1 MIHQNRRKE
10 LLSKL
15 DKNAVVIV
23 SSNSEQK
30 RNSDVNYPFR
40 PDSSFW
46 YLTGFIEPD
55 AIAVF
60 SENKYS
66 IFLNPKDKTKEIWNG
81 KRLGIELAPKALL
94 ANQAYDIDTFLD
106 KIKLHIDKNSSVY
119 FDAPTTGDQKDISS
133 TNILNASISSI
144 FKNKIKPLNPFL
156 SEMRLI
162 KDSTEI
168 SYMQAAADLASKAH
182 MQAMVKTTPGLY
194 EYQIAA
200 EFDTIF
206 RNENSEHSYSPI
218 VAGGE
223 NACILHYT
231 ENNKLLNDG
240 DLLLI
245 DAGCEISGY
254 ASDITRT
261 FPINGRFSEPQKE
274 IYEIVLKAQKS
285 AIASIFPGEDVNT
298 PHEIVCDIITKEL
311 IKIGIM
317 NDPSNLREFYMHGT
331 GHWLGL
337 DVHDVGD
344 KKIDN
349 VFRKFKVGMVTTV
362 EPGIYIR
369 KNNNIDQKYWDI
381 GIRIEDDVLVT
392 EDGNHVL
399 SKAAIKDLDEIEHLM
414 SQEKI

>member
-15 DKNAVVIV
+15 DDNAVVIV
-23 SSNSEQK
+23 STNSEQK

-46 YLTGFIEPD
+46 YLTGFIEAD

-60 SENKYS
+60 SKNNYT
-66 IFLNPKDKTKEIWNG
+66 IFLKPKDITKEIWNG
-81 KRLGIELAPKALL
+81 LRLGVEMAPKTLL
-94 ANQAYDIDTFLD
+94 ANNAYDIDTFLD
-106 KIKLHIDKNSSVY
+106 KIESLLTSESSLY
-119 FDAPTTGDQKDISS
+119 FDAPGNIGWKDVSS
-133 TNILNASISSI
+133 TNKLNQSIALK
-144 FKNKIKPLNPFL
+144 FRNRTQLLDPYL

-168 SYMQAAADLASKAH
+168 QHMQTAADLASKAH
-182 MQAMVKTTPGLY
+182 MQAMIRTRPGLY
-194 EYQIAA
+194 EYHITA
-200 EFDTIF
+200 EFDTLF
-206 RNENSEHSYSPI
+206 RKEDSEHSYPPI

-223 NACILHYT
+223 NACILHYN

-240 DLLLI
+240 ELLLI
-245 DAGCEISGY
+245 DAGCEILGY

-261 FPINGRFSEPQKE
+261 FPINGKFSEPQKE

-285 AIASIFPGEDVNT
+285 AIASIVPDEAVNK
-298 PHEIVCDIITKEL
+298 PHEVACDVITQGL
-311 IKIGIM
+311 IKLGIM
-317 NDPSNLREFYMHGT
+317 DDASSLRDFYMHGT

-337 DVHDVGD
+337 DVHDVGS
-344 KKIDN
+344 KEIDN
-349 VFRKFKVGMVTTV
+349 TIRKFKVGMVTTV

-369 KNNNIDQKYWDI
+369 KSDKVDPKYWNI

-392 EDGNHVL
+392 EDGHHIL
-399 SKAAIKDLDEIEHLM
+399 SKAAIKELEDIEQLM
-414 SQEKI
+414 SQ

>member
-15 DKNAVVIV
+15 DDNAVVIV
-23 SSNSEQK
+23 STNSEQK

-40 PDSSFW
+40 PDSNFW

-60 SENKYS
+60 SKNNYT
-66 IFLNPKDKTKEIWNG
+66 IFLKPKDITKEIWNG
-81 KRLGIELAPKALL
+81 LRLGVEMAPKTLL
-94 ANQAYDIDTFLD
+94 ANNAYDIDTFLD
-106 KIKLHIDKNSSVY
+106 KIESLLTSESSLY
-119 FDAPTTGDQKDISS
+119 FDAPGNIGWKDVSS
-133 TNILNASISSI
+133 TNKLNQSIALK
-144 FKNKIKPLNPFL
+144 FRNRTQLLDPYL

-168 SYMQAAADLASKAH
+168 QHMQTAADLASRAH
-182 MQAMVKTTPGLY
+182 MQAMIRTRPGLY
-194 EYQIAA
+194 EYHITA
-200 EFDTIF
+200 EFDTLF
-206 RNENSEHSYSPI
+206 RKEDSEHSYPPI

-223 NACILHYT
+223 NACILHYN

-240 DLLLI
+240 ELLLI
-245 DAGCEISGY
+245 DAGCEILGY

-261 FPINGRFSEPQKE
+261 FPINGKFSEPQKE

-285 AIASIFPGEDVNT
+285 AIASIVPGEAVNK
-298 PHEIVCDIITKEL
+298 PHEVACDVITQGL
-311 IKIGIM
+311 IKLGIM
-317 NDPSNLREFYMHGT
+317 DDASSLRDFYMHGT

-337 DVHDVGD
+337 DVHDVGT
-344 KKIDN
+344 KEIDN
-349 VFRKFKVGMVTTV
+349 TIRKFKVGMVTTV

-369 KNNNIDQKYWDI
+369 KSDRVDPKYWNI

-392 EDGNHVL
+392 EDGHHIL
-399 SKAAIKDLDEIEHLM
+399 SKAAIKELEDIEKLM
-414 SQEKI
+414 SQ

>member
-15 DKNAVVIV
+15 DDNAVVIV
-23 SSNSEQK
+23 STNSEQK

-60 SENKYS
+60 SKNNYT
-66 IFLNPKDKTKEIWNG
+66 IFLKPKDVTKEIWNG
-81 KRLGIELAPKALL
+81 LRLGVEMAPKTLL
-94 ANQAYDIDTFLD
+94 ANNAYDIDTFLD
-106 KIKLHIDKNSSVY
+106 KIESLLTSESSLY
-119 FDAPTTGDQKDISS
+119 FDAPGNSGWKDVSS
-133 TNILNASISSI
+133 TNKLNQSIALK
-144 FKNKIKPLNPFL
+144 FRNRTQLLDPYL

-168 SYMQAAADLASKAH
+168 QHMQTAADLASKAH
-182 MQAMVKTTPGLY
+182 MQAMIRTRPGLY
-194 EYQIAA
+194 EFHITA
-200 EFDTIF
+200 EFDTLF
-206 RNENSEHSYSPI
+206 RKEDSEHSYPPI

-223 NACILHYT
+223 NACILHYN

-240 DLLLI
+240 ELLLI
-245 DAGCEISGY
+245 DAGCEILGY

-261 FPINGRFSEPQKE
+261 FPINGKFSEPQKE

-285 AIASIFPGEDVNT
+285 AIASIVPGEAVNK
-298 PHEIVCDIITKEL
+298 PHEIACDVITQEL
-311 IKIGIM
+311 IKLGIM
-317 NDPSNLREFYMHGT
+317 DDASSLRDFYMHGT

-337 DVHDVGD
+337 DVHDVGT
-344 KKIDN
+344 KEIDN
-349 VFRKFKVGMVTTV
+349 TIRKFKVGMVTTV

-369 KNNNIDQKYWDI
+369 KSDKVDPKYWNI

-392 EDGNHVL
+392 EDGHHIL
-399 SKAAIKDLDEIEHLM
+399 SKAAIKELEDIEQLM
-414 SQEKI
+414 SQL

>member
-15 DKNAVVIV
+15 DDNAVVIV
-23 SSNSEQK
+23 STNSEQK

-46 YLTGFIEPD
+46 YLTGFIEAD

-60 SENKYS
+60 SKNNYT
-66 IFLNPKDKTKEIWNG
+66 IFLKPKDVTKEIWNG
-81 KRLGIELAPKALL
+81 LRLGVEMAPKTLL
-94 ANQAYDIDTFLD
+94 ANNAYDIDTFLD
-106 KIKLHIDKNSSVY
+106 KIESLLTSRSSLY
-119 FDAPTTGDQKDISS
+119 FDAPGNSGWKDVSS
-133 TNILNASISSI
+133 TNKLNQSIALK
-144 FKNKIKPLNPFL
+144 FRNRTQLLDPYL

-168 SYMQAAADLASKAH
+168 KHMQTAADLASRAH
-182 MQAMVKTTPGLY
+182 MQAMIRTRPGLY
-194 EYQIAA
+194 EFHITA
-200 EFDTIF
+200 EFDTLF
-206 RNENSEHSYSPI
+206 RKEDSEHSYPPI

-223 NACILHYT
+223 NACILHYN

-240 DLLLI
+240 ELLLI
-245 DAGCEISGY
+245 DAGCEILGY

-261 FPINGRFSEPQKE
+261 FPINGKFSEPQKE

-285 AIASIFPGEDVNT
+285 AIASIVPGEAVNK
-298 PHEIVCDIITKEL
+298 PHEVACDAITQGL
-311 IKIGIM
+311 IKLGIM
-317 NDPSNLREFYMHGT
+317 DDASSLRDFYMHGT

-337 DVHDVGD
+337 DVHDVGA
-344 KKIDN
+344 KEIDN
-349 VFRKFKVGMVTTV
+349 TIRKFKVGMVTTV

-369 KNNNIDQKYWDI
+369 KSDKVDPKYWNI

-392 EDGNHVL
+392 EDGHHIL
-399 SKAAIKDLDEIEHLM
+399 SKAAIKELEDIEQLM
-414 SQEKI
+414 SQ

>member
-15 DKNAVVIV
+15 DDNAVVIV
-23 SSNSEQK
+23 STNSEQK

-60 SENKYS
+60 SKNNYT
-66 IFLNPKDKTKEIWNG
+66 IFLKPKDITKEIWNG
-81 KRLGIELAPKALL
+81 LRLGVEMAPKTLL
-94 ANQAYDIDTFLD
+94 ANNAYDIDTFLD
-106 KIKLHIDKNSSVY
+106 KIESLLTSESSLY
-119 FDAPTTGDQKDISS
+119 FDAPGNIGWKDVSS
-133 TNILNASISSI
+133 SNKLNQSIALK
-144 FKNKIKPLNPFL
+144 FRNRTQLLDPYL

-168 SYMQAAADLASKAH
+168 QHMQTAADLASKAH
-182 MQAMVKTTPGLY
+182 MQAMIRTRPGLY
-194 EYQIAA
+194 EYHITA
-200 EFDTIF
+200 EFDTLF
-206 RNENSEHSYSPI
+206 RKEDSEHSYPPI

-223 NACILHYT
+223 NACILHYN

-240 DLLLI
+240 ELLLI
-245 DAGCEISGY
+245 DAGCEILGY

-261 FPINGRFSEPQKE
+261 FPINGKFSEPQKE

-285 AIASIFPGEDVNT
+285 AIASIVPGEAVNK
-298 PHEIVCDIITKEL
+298 PHEVACDVITQGL
-311 IKIGIM
+311 IKLGIM
-317 NDPSNLREFYMHGT
+317 DDASSLRDFYMHGT

-337 DVHDVGD
+337 DVHDVGT
-344 KKIDN
+344 KEIDN
-349 VFRKFKVGMVTTV
+349 TIRKFKVGMVTTV

-369 KNNNIDQKYWDI
+369 KSDKVDPKYWNI

-392 EDGNHVL
+392 EDGHHIL
-399 SKAAIKDLDEIEHLM
+399 SKAAIKELEDIEQLM
-414 SQEKI
+414 SQ

>member
-15 DKNAVVIV
+15 DDNAVVIV
-23 SSNSEQK
+23 STNSEQK

-60 SENKYS
+60 SKNNYT
-66 IFLNPKDKTKEIWNG
+66 IFLKPKDVTKEIWNG
-81 KRLGIELAPKALL
+81 LRLGVEMAPKTLL
-94 ANQAYDIDTFLD
+94 ANNAYDIDTFLD
-106 KIKLHIDKNSSVY
+106 KIESLLTSESSLY
-119 FDAPTTGDQKDISS
+119 FDAPGNSGWKDVSS
-133 TNILNASISSI
+133 TNKLNQSIALK
-144 FKNKIKPLNPFL
+144 FRNRTQLLDPYL

-168 SYMQAAADLASKAH
+168 QHMQTAADLASRAH
-182 MQAMVKTTPGLY
+182 MQAMIRTRPGLY
-194 EYQIAA
+194 EYHITA
-200 EFDTIF
+200 EFDTLF
-206 RNENSEHSYSPI
+206 RKEDSEHSYPPI

-223 NACILHYT
+223 NACILHYN

-240 DLLLI
+240 ELLLI
-245 DAGCEISGY
+245 DAGCEILGY

-261 FPINGRFSEPQKE
+261 FPINGKFSEPQKE

-285 AIASIFPGEDVNT
+285 AIASIVPGEAVNK
-298 PHEIVCDIITKEL
+298 PHEIACDVITQEL
-311 IKIGIM
+311 IKLGIM
-317 NDPSNLREFYMHGT
+317 DDASSLRDFYMHGT

-337 DVHDVGD
+337 DVHDVGT
-344 KKIDN
+344 KEIDN
-349 VFRKFKVGMVTTV
+349 TIRKFKVGMVTTV

-369 KNNNIDQKYWDI
+369 KSDKVDPKYWNI

-392 EDGNHVL
+392 EDGHHIL
-399 SKAAIKDLDEIEHLM
+399 SKAAIKELEDIEQLM
-414 SQEKI
+414 SQL

>member
-15 DKNAVVIV
+15 DDNAVVIV
-23 SSNSEQK
+23 STNSEQK

-60 SENKYS
+60 SKNNYT
-66 IFLNPKDKTKEIWNG
+66 IFLKPKDITKEIWNG
-81 KRLGIELAPKALL
+81 LRLGVEMAPKTLL
-94 ANQAYDIDTFLD
+94 ANNAYDIDTFLD
-106 KIKLHIDKNSSVY
+106 KIESLLTSESSLY
-119 FDAPTTGDQKDISS
+119 FDAPGNIGWKDVSS
-133 TNILNASISSI
+133 TNKLNQSIALK
-144 FKNKIKPLNPFL
+144 FRNRTQLLDPYL

-168 SYMQAAADLASKAH
+168 QHMQTAADLASKAH
-182 MQAMVKTTPGLY
+182 MQAMIRTRPGLY
-194 EYQIAA
+194 EYHITA
-200 EFDTIF
+200 EFDTLF
-206 RNENSEHSYSPI
+206 RKEDSEHSYPPI

-223 NACILHYT
+223 NACILHYN

-240 DLLLI
+240 ELLLI
-245 DAGCEISGY
+245 DAGCEILGY

-261 FPINGRFSEPQKE
+261 FPINGKFSEPQKE

-285 AIASIFPGEDVNT
+285 AIASIVPGEAVNK
-298 PHEIVCDIITKEL
+298 PHEVACDVITQGL
-311 IKIGIM
+311 IKLGIM
-317 NDPSNLREFYMHGT
+317 DDASSLRDFYMHGT

-337 DVHDVGD
+337 DVHDVGT
-344 KKIDN
+344 KEIDN
-349 VFRKFKVGMVTTV
+349 AIRKFKVGMVTTV

-369 KNNNIDQKYWDI
+369 KSDKVDPKYWNI

-392 EDGNHVL
+392 EDGHHIL
-399 SKAAIKDLDEIEHLM
+399 SKAAIKELEDIEQLM
-414 SQEKI
+414 SQ

>member
-15 DKNAVVIV
+15 DDNAVVIV
-23 SSNSEQK
+23 STNSEQK

-40 PDSSFW
+40 PDSNFW

-60 SENKYS
+60 SKNNYT
-66 IFLNPKDKTKEIWNG
+66 IFLKPKDVTKEIWNG
-81 KRLGIELAPKALL
+81 LRLGVEMAPKTLL
-94 ANQAYDIDTFLD
+94 ANNAYDIDTFLD
-106 KIKLHIDKNSSVY
+106 KIESLLTSESSLY
-119 FDAPTTGDQKDISS
+119 FDAPGNIGWKDVSS
-133 TNILNASISSI
+133 TNKLNQSIALK
-144 FKNKIKPLNPFL
+144 FRNRTQLLDPYL

-168 SYMQAAADLASKAH
+168 QHMQTAADLASRAH
-182 MQAMVKTTPGLY
+182 MQAMIRTRPGLY
-194 EYQIAA
+194 EYHITA
-200 EFDTIF
+200 EFDTLF
-206 RNENSEHSYSPI
+206 RKEDSEHSYPPI

-223 NACILHYT
+223 NACILHYN

-240 DLLLI
+240 ELLLI
-245 DAGCEISGY
+245 DAGCEILGY

-261 FPINGRFSEPQKE
+261 FPINGKFSEPQKE

-285 AIASIFPGEDVNT
+285 AIASIVPGEAVNK
-298 PHEIVCDIITKEL
+298 PHEIACDVITQEL
-311 IKIGIM
+311 IKLGIM
-317 NDPSNLREFYMHGT
+317 DDASSLRDFYMHGT

-337 DVHDVGD
+337 DVHDVGS
-344 KKIDN
+344 KEIDN
-349 VFRKFKVGMVTTV
+349 TIRKFKVGMVTTV

-369 KNNNIDQKYWDI
+369 KSDRVDPKYWNI

-392 EDGNHVL
+392 EDGHHIL
-399 SKAAIKDLDEIEHLM
+399 SKAAIKELEDIEQLM
-414 SQEKI
+414 SQL

>member
-15 DKNAVVIV
+15 DDNAVVIV
-23 SSNSEQK
+23 STNSEQK

-40 PDSSFW
+40 PDSNFW

-60 SENKYS
+60 SKNNYT
-66 IFLNPKDKTKEIWNG
+66 IFLKPKDVTKEIWNG
-81 KRLGIELAPKALL
+81 LRLGVEMAPKTLL
-94 ANQAYDIDTFLD
+94 ANNAYDIDTFLD
-106 KIKLHIDKNSSVY
+106 KIESLLTSESSLY
-119 FDAPTTGDQKDISS
+119 FDAPGNSGWKDVSS
-133 TNILNASISSI
+133 TNKLNQSIALK
-144 FKNKIKPLNPFL
+144 FRNRTQLLDPYL

-168 SYMQAAADLASKAH
+168 QHMQTAADLASKAH
-182 MQAMVKTTPGLY
+182 MQAMIRTRPGLY
-194 EYQIAA
+194 EYHITA
-200 EFDTIF
+200 EFDTLF
-206 RNENSEHSYSPI
+206 RKEDSEHSYPPI

-223 NACILHYT
+223 NACILHYN

-240 DLLLI
+240 ELLLI
-245 DAGCEISGY
+245 DAGCEILGY

-261 FPINGRFSEPQKE
+261 FPINGKFSEPQKE

-285 AIASIFPGEDVNT
+285 AIASIVPGEAVNK
-298 PHEIVCDIITKEL
+298 PHEVACDVITQEL
-311 IKIGIM
+311 IKLGIM
-317 NDPSNLREFYMHGT
+317 DDASSLRDFYMHGT

-337 DVHDVGD
+337 DVHDVGT
-344 KKIDN
+344 KEIDN
-349 VFRKFKVGMVTTV
+349 TIRKFKVGMVTTV

-369 KNNNIDQKYWDI
+369 KSDKVDPKYWNI

-392 EDGNHVL
+392 EDGHHIL
-399 SKAAIKDLDEIEHLM
+399 SKAAIKELEDIEQLM
-414 SQEKI
+414 SQ

>member
-15 DKNAVVIV
+15 DDNAVVIV
-23 SSNSEQK
+23 STNSEQK

-60 SENKYS
+60 SKNNYT
-66 IFLNPKDKTKEIWNG
+66 IFLKPKDITKEIWNG
-81 KRLGIELAPKALL
+81 LRLGVEMAPKTLL
-94 ANQAYDIDTFLD
+94 ANNAYDIDTFLD
-106 KIKLHIDKNSSVY
+106 KIESLLTSESSLY
-119 FDAPTTGDQKDISS
+119 FDAPGNIGWKDVSS
-133 TNILNASISSI
+133 TNKLNQSIALK
-144 FKNKIKPLNPFL
+144 FRNRTQLLDPYL

-168 SYMQAAADLASKAH
+168 QHMQTAADLASKAH
-182 MQAMVKTTPGLY
+182 MQAMIRTRPGLY
-194 EYQIAA
+194 EYHITA
-200 EFDTIF
+200 EFDTLF
-206 RNENSEHSYSPI
+206 RKEDSEHSYPPI

-223 NACILHYT
+223 NACILHYN

-240 DLLLI
+240 ELLLI
-245 DAGCEISGY
+245 DAGCEILGY

-261 FPINGRFSEPQKE
+261 FPINGKFSEPQKE

-285 AIASIFPGEDVNT
+285 AIASIVPGEAVNK
-298 PHEIVCDIITKEL
+298 PHEIACDVITQEL
-311 IKIGIM
+311 IKLGIM
-317 NDPSNLREFYMHGT
+317 DDASSLRDFYMHGT

-337 DVHDVGD
+337 DVHDVGT
-344 KKIDN
+344 KEIDN
-349 VFRKFKVGMVTTV
+349 TIRKFKVGMVTTV

-369 KNNNIDQKYWDI
+369 KSDKVDPKYWNI

-392 EDGNHVL
+392 EDGHHIL
-399 SKAAIKDLDEIEHLM
+399 SKAAIKELEDIEQLM
-414 SQEKI
+414 SQ

>member
-15 DKNAVVIV
+15 DDNAVVIV
-23 SSNSEQK
+23 STNSEQK

-60 SENKYS
+60 SKNNYT
-66 IFLNPKDKTKEIWNG
+66 IFLKPKDITKEIWNG
-81 KRLGIELAPKALL
+81 LRLGVEMAPKTLL
-94 ANQAYDIDTFLD
+94 ANNAYDIDTFLD
-106 KIKLHIDKNSSVY
+106 KIESLLTSESSLY
-119 FDAPTTGDQKDISS
+119 FDAPGNIGWKDVSS
-133 TNILNASISSI
+133 TNKLNQSIALK
-144 FKNKIKPLNPFL
+144 FRNRTQLLDPYL

-168 SYMQAAADLASKAH
+168 QHMQTAADLASKAH
-182 MQAMVKTTPGLY
+182 MQAMIRTRPGLY
-194 EYQIAA
+194 EYHITA
-200 EFDTIF
+200 EFDTLF
-206 RNENSEHSYSPI
+206 RKEDSEHSYPPI

-223 NACILHYT
+223 NACILHYN

-240 DLLLI
+240 ELLLI
-245 DAGCEISGY
+245 DAGCEILGY

-261 FPINGRFSEPQKE
+261 FPINGKFSEPQKE

-285 AIASIFPGEDVNT
+285 AIASIVPGEAVNK
-298 PHEIVCDIITKEL
+298 PHEVACDVITQGL
-311 IKIGIM
+311 IKLGIM
-317 NDPSNLREFYMHGT
+317 DDASSLRDFYMHGT

-337 DVHDVGD
+337 DVHDVGT
-344 KKIDN
+344 KEIDN
-349 VFRKFKVGMVTTV
+349 TIRKFKVGMVTTV

-369 KNNNIDQKYWDI
+369 KSDKVDPKYWNI

-392 EDGNHVL
+392 EDGHHIL
-399 SKAAIKDLDEIEHLM
+399 SKAAIKELEDIEQLM
-414 SQEKI
+414 SQ

>member
-15 DKNAVVIV
+15 DDNAVVIV
-23 SSNSEQK
+23 STNSEQK

-40 PDSSFW
+40 PDSNFW

-60 SENKYS
+60 SKNNYT
-66 IFLNPKDKTKEIWNG
+66 IFLKPKDVTKEIWNG
-81 KRLGIELAPKALL
+81 LRLGVEMAPKTLL
-94 ANQAYDIDTFLD
+94 ANNAYDIDTFLD
-106 KIKLHIDKNSSVY
+106 KIESLLTSRSSLY
-119 FDAPTTGDQKDISS
+119 FDAPGNSGWKDVSS
-133 TNILNASISSI
+133 TNKLNQSIALK
-144 FKNKIKPLNPFL
+144 FRNRTQLLDPYL

-168 SYMQAAADLASKAH
+168 QHMQTAADLASRAH
-182 MQAMVKTTPGLY
+182 MQAMIRTRPGLY
-194 EYQIAA
+194 EFHITA
-200 EFDTIF
+200 EFDTLF
-206 RNENSEHSYSPI
+206 RKEDSEHSYPPI

-223 NACILHYT
+223 NACILHYN

-240 DLLLI
+240 ELLLI
-245 DAGCEISGY
+245 DAGCEILGY

-261 FPINGRFSEPQKE
+261 FPINGKFSEPQKE

-285 AIASIFPGEDVNT
+285 AIASIVPGEAVNK
-298 PHEIVCDIITKEL
+298 PHEIACDVITQEL
-311 IKIGIM
+311 IKLGIM
-317 NDPSNLREFYMHGT
+317 DDASSLRDFYMHGT

-337 DVHDVGD
+337 DVHDVGA
-344 KKIDN
+344 KEIDN
-349 VFRKFKVGMVTTV
+349 TIRKFKVGMVTTV

-369 KNNNIDQKYWDI
+369 KSDKVDPKYWNI

-392 EDGNHVL
+392 EDGHHIL
-399 SKAAIKDLDEIEHLM
+399 SKAAIKELEDIEQLM
-414 SQEKI
+414 SQL

>member
-15 DKNAVVIV
+15 DDNAVVIV
-23 SSNSEQK
+23 STNSEQK

-40 PDSSFW
+40 PDSNFW

-60 SENKYS
+60 SKNNYT
-66 IFLNPKDKTKEIWNG
+66 IFLKPKDITKEIWNG
-81 KRLGIELAPKALL
+81 LRLGVEMAPKTLL
-94 ANQAYDIDTFLD
+94 ANNAYDVNTFLD
-106 KIKLHIDKNSSVY
+106 KIESLLTSESSLY
-119 FDAPTTGDQKDISS
+119 FDAPGNSGWKDVSS
-133 TNILNASISSI
+133 TNKLNQSIALK
-144 FKNKIKPLNPFL
+144 FRNRTQLLDPYL

-168 SYMQAAADLASKAH
+168 KHMQTAADLASRAH
-182 MQAMVKTTPGLY
+182 MQAMIRTRPGLY
-194 EYQIAA
+194 EFHITA
-200 EFDTIF
+200 EFDTLF
-206 RNENSEHSYSPI
+206 RKENSEHSYPPI

-223 NACILHYT
+223 NACILHYN

-240 DLLLI
+240 ELLLI
-245 DAGCEISGY
+245 DAGCEILGY

-261 FPINGRFSEPQKE
+261 FPINGKFSEPQKE

-285 AIASIFPGEDVNT
+285 AIASIVPGEAVNK
-298 PHEIVCDIITKEL
+298 PHEIACDVITQEL
-311 IKIGIM
+311 IKLGIM
-317 NDPSNLREFYMHGT
+317 DDASSLRDFYMHGT

-337 DVHDVGD
+337 DVHDVGT
-344 KKIDN
+344 KEIDN
-349 VFRKFKVGMVTTV
+349 TIRKFKVGMVTTV

-369 KNNNIDQKYWDI
+369 KSDKVDPKYWNI

-392 EDGNHVL
+392 EDGHHIL
-399 SKAAIKDLDEIEHLM
+399 SKAAIKELEDIEQLM
-414 SQEKI
+414 SQL

>member
-15 DKNAVVIV
+15 DDNAVVIV
-23 SSNSEQK
+23 STNSEQK

-60 SENKYS
+60 SKNNYT
-66 IFLNPKDKTKEIWNG
+66 IFLKPKDITKEIWNG
-81 KRLGIELAPKALL
+81 LRLGVEMAPKTLL
-94 ANQAYDIDTFLD
+94 ANNAYDIDTFLD
-106 KIKLHIDKNSSVY
+106 KIESLLTSESSLY
-119 FDAPTTGDQKDISS
+119 FDAPGNIGWKDVSS
-133 TNILNASISSI
+133 TNKLNQSIALK
-144 FKNKIKPLNPFL
+144 FRNRTQLLDPYL

-168 SYMQAAADLASKAH
+168 QHMQTAADLASKAH
-182 MQAMVKTTPGLY
+182 MQAMIRTRPGLY
-194 EYQIAA
+194 EYHITA
-200 EFDTIF
+200 EFDTLF
-206 RNENSEHSYSPI
+206 RKEDSEHSYPPI

-223 NACILHYT
+223 NACILHYN

-240 DLLLI
+240 ELLLI
-245 DAGCEISGY
+245 DAGCEILGY

-261 FPINGRFSEPQKE
+261 FPINGKFSEPQKE

-285 AIASIFPGEDVNT
+285 AIASIVPGEAVNK
-298 PHEIVCDIITKEL
+298 PHEVACDVITQGL
-311 IKIGIM
+311 IKLGIM
-317 NDPSNLREFYMHGT
+317 DDASSLRDFYMHGT

-337 DVHDVGD
+337 DVHDVGS
-344 KKIDN
+344 KEIDN
-349 VFRKFKVGMVTTV
+349 TIRKFKVGMVTTV

-369 KNNNIDQKYWDI
+369 KSDKVDPKYWNI

-392 EDGNHVL
+392 EDGHHIL
-399 SKAAIKDLDEIEHLM
+399 SKAAIKELEDIEQLM
-414 SQEKI
+414 SQ

>member
-15 DKNAVVIV
+15 DDNAVVIV
-23 SSNSEQK
+23 STNSEQK

-40 PDSSFW
+40 PDSNFW

-60 SENKYS
+60 SKNNYT
-66 IFLNPKDKTKEIWNG
+66 IFLKPKDVTKEIWNG
-81 KRLGIELAPKALL
+81 LRLGVEMAPKTLL
-94 ANQAYDIDTFLD
+94 ANNAYDIDTFLD
-106 KIKLHIDKNSSVY
+106 KIESLLTSESSLY
-119 FDAPTTGDQKDISS
+119 FDAPGNSGWKDVSS
-133 TNILNASISSI
+133 TNKLNQSIALK
-144 FKNKIKPLNPFL
+144 FRNRTQLLDPYL

-168 SYMQAAADLASKAH
+168 QHMQTAADLASRAH
-182 MQAMVKTTPGLY
+182 MQAMIRTRPGLY
-194 EYQIAA
+194 EFHITA
-200 EFDTIF
+200 EFDTLF
-206 RNENSEHSYSPI
+206 RKEDSEHSYPPI

-223 NACILHYT
+223 NACILHYN

-240 DLLLI
+240 ELLLI
-245 DAGCEISGY
+245 DAGCEILGY

-261 FPINGRFSEPQKE
+261 FPINGKFSEPQKE

-285 AIASIFPGEDVNT
+285 AIASIVPGEAVNK
-298 PHEIVCDIITKEL
+298 PHEIACDVITQEL
-311 IKIGIM
+311 IKLGIM
-317 NDPSNLREFYMHGT
+317 DDASSLRDFYMHGT

-337 DVHDVGD
+337 DVHDVGT
-344 KKIDN
+344 KEIDN
-349 VFRKFKVGMVTTV
+349 TIRKFKVGMVTTV

-369 KNNNIDQKYWDI
+369 KSDKVDPKYWNI

-392 EDGNHVL
+392 EDGHHIL
-399 SKAAIKDLDEIEHLM
+399 SKAAIKELEDIEQLM
-414 SQEKI
+414 SQL

>member
-15 DKNAVVIV
+15 DDNAVVIV
-23 SSNSEQK
+23 STNSEQK

-40 PDSSFW
+40 PDSNFW

-60 SENKYS
+60 SKNNYT
-66 IFLNPKDKTKEIWNG
+66 IFLKPKDITKEIWNG
-81 KRLGIELAPKALL
+81 LRLGVEMAPKTLL
-94 ANQAYDIDTFLD
+94 ANNAYDIDTFLD
-106 KIKLHIDKNSSVY
+106 KIESLLTSESSLY
-119 FDAPTTGDQKDISS
+119 FDAPGNSGWKDVSS
-133 TNILNASISSI
+133 TNKLNQSIALK
-144 FKNKIKPLNPFL
+144 FRNRTQLLDPYL

-168 SYMQAAADLASKAH
+168 QHMQTAADLASKAH
-182 MQAMVKTTPGLY
+182 MQAMIRTRPGLY
-194 EYQIAA
+194 EYHITA
-200 EFDTIF
+200 EFDTLF
-206 RNENSEHSYSPI
+206 RKEDSEHSYPPI

-223 NACILHYT
+223 NACILHYN

-240 DLLLI
+240 ELLLI
-245 DAGCEISGY
+245 DAGCEILGY

-261 FPINGRFSEPQKE
+261 FPINGKFSEPQKE

-285 AIASIFPGEDVNT
+285 AIASIVPGEAVNK
-298 PHEIVCDIITKEL
+298 PHEVACDVITQGL
-311 IKIGIM
+311 IKLGIM
-317 NDPSNLREFYMHGT
+317 DDASSLRDFYMHGT

-337 DVHDVGD
+337 DVHDVGT
-344 KKIDN
+344 KEIDN
-349 VFRKFKVGMVTTV
+349 TIRKFKVGMVTTV

-369 KNNNIDQKYWDI
+369 KSDKVDPKYWNI

-392 EDGNHVL
+392 EDGHHIL
-399 SKAAIKDLDEIEHLM
+399 SKAAIKELEDIEQLM
-414 SQEKI
+414 SQ

>member
-15 DKNAVVIV
+15 DDNAVVIV
-23 SSNSEQK
+23 STNSEQK

-40 PDSSFW
+40 PDSNFW

-60 SENKYS
+60 SKNNYT
-66 IFLNPKDKTKEIWNG
+66 IFLKPKDVTKEIWNG
-81 KRLGIELAPKALL
+81 LRLGVEMAPKTLL
-94 ANQAYDIDTFLD
+94 ANNAYDIDTFLD
-106 KIKLHIDKNSSVY
+106 KIESLLTSESSLY
-119 FDAPTTGDQKDISS
+119 FDAPGNIGWKDVSS
-133 TNILNASISSI
+133 TNKLNQSIALK
-144 FKNKIKPLNPFL
+144 FRNRTQLLDPYL

-168 SYMQAAADLASKAH
+168 QHMQTAADLASKAH
-182 MQAMVKTTPGLY
+182 MQAMIRTRPGLY
-194 EYQIAA
+194 EYHITA
-200 EFDTIF
+200 EFDTLF
-206 RNENSEHSYSPI
+206 RKEDSEHSYPPI

-223 NACILHYT
+223 NACILHYN

-240 DLLLI
+240 ELLLI
-245 DAGCEISGY
+245 DAGCEILGY

-261 FPINGRFSEPQKE
+261 FPINGKFSEPQKE

-285 AIASIFPGEDVNT
+285 AIASIVPGEAVNK
-298 PHEIVCDIITKEL
+298 PHEVACDVITQGL
-311 IKIGIM
+311 IKLGIM
-317 NDPSNLREFYMHGT
+317 DDASSLRDFYMHGT

-337 DVHDVGD
+337 DVHDVGT
-344 KKIDN
+344 KEIDN
-349 VFRKFKVGMVTTV
+349 TIRKFKVGMVTTV

-369 KNNNIDQKYWDI
+369 KSDKVDPKYWNI

-392 EDGNHVL
+392 EDGHHIL
-399 SKAAIKDLDEIEHLM
+399 SKAAIKELEDIEQLM
-414 SQEKI
+414 SQL

>member
-15 DKNAVVIV
+15 DDNAVVIV
-23 SSNSEQK
+23 STNSEQK

-46 YLTGFIEPD
+46 YLTGFIEAD

-60 SENKYS
+60 SKNNYT
-66 IFLNPKDKTKEIWNG
+66 IFLKPKDITKEIWNG
-81 KRLGIELAPKALL
+81 LRLGVEMAPKTLL
-94 ANQAYDIDTFLD
+94 ANNAYDIDTFLD
-106 KIKLHIDKNSSVY
+106 KIESLLTSESSLY
-119 FDAPTTGDQKDISS
+119 FDAPGNIGWKDVSS
-133 TNILNASISSI
+133 TNKLNQSIALK
-144 FKNKIKPLNPFL
+144 FRNRTQLLDPYL

-168 SYMQAAADLASKAH
+168 QHMQTAADLASKAH
-182 MQAMVKTTPGLY
+182 MQAMIRTRPGLY
-194 EYQIAA
+194 EYHITA
-200 EFDTIF
+200 EFDTLF
-206 RNENSEHSYSPI
+206 RKEDSEHSYPPI

-223 NACILHYT
+223 NACILHYN

-240 DLLLI
+240 ELLLI
-245 DAGCEISGY
+245 DAGCEILGY

-261 FPINGRFSEPQKE
+261 FPINGKFSEPQKE

-285 AIASIFPGEDVNT
+285 AIASIVPGEAVNK
-298 PHEIVCDIITKEL
+298 PHEVACDVITQGL
-311 IKIGIM
+311 IKLGIM
-317 NDPSNLREFYMHGT
+317 DDASSLRDFYMHGT

-337 DVHDVGD
+337 DVHDVGS
-344 KKIDN
+344 KEIDN
-349 VFRKFKVGMVTTV
+349 TIRKFKVGMVTTV

-369 KNNNIDQKYWDI
+369 KSDKVDPKYWNI

-392 EDGNHVL
+392 EDGHHIL
-399 SKAAIKDLDEIEHLM
+399 SKAAIKELEDIEQLM
-414 SQEKI
+414 SQ

>member
-15 DKNAVVIV
+15 DDNAVVIV
-23 SSNSEQK
+23 STNSEQK

-60 SENKYS
+60 SKNNYT
-66 IFLNPKDKTKEIWNG
+66 IFLKPKDITKEIWNG
-81 KRLGIELAPKALL
+81 LRLGVEMAPKTLL
-94 ANQAYDIDTFLD
+94 ANNAYDIDTFLD
-106 KIKLHIDKNSSVY
+106 KIESLLTSESSLY
-119 FDAPTTGDQKDISS
+119 FDAPGNIGWKDVSS
-133 TNILNASISSI
+133 TNKLNQSIALK
-144 FKNKIKPLNPFL
+144 FRNRTQLLDPYL

-168 SYMQAAADLASKAH
+168 QHMQTAADLASKAH
-182 MQAMVKTTPGLY
+182 MQAMIRTRPGLY
-194 EYQIAA
+194 EYHITA
-200 EFDTIF
+200 EFDTLF
-206 RNENSEHSYSPI
+206 RKEDSEHSYPPI

-223 NACILHYT
+223 NACILHYN

-240 DLLLI
+240 ELLLI
-245 DAGCEISGY
+245 DAGCEILGY

-261 FPINGRFSEPQKE
+261 FPINGKFSEPQKE

-285 AIASIFPGEDVNT
+285 AIASIVPGEAVNK
-298 PHEIVCDIITKEL
+298 PHEVACDVITQGL
-311 IKIGIM
+311 IKLGIM
-317 NDPSNLREFYMHGT
+317 DDASSLRDFYMHGT

-337 DVHDVGD
+337 DVHDVGT
-344 KKIDN
+344 KEIDN
-349 VFRKFKVGMVTTV
+349 TIRKFKVGMVTTV

-369 KNNNIDQKYWDI
+369 KSDKVNPKYWNI

-392 EDGNHVL
+392 EDGHYIL
-399 SKAAIKDLDEIEHLM
+399 SKAAIKELEDIEQLM
-414 SQEKI
+414 SQ

>member
-15 DKNAVVIV
+15 DDNAVVIV
-23 SSNSEQK
+23 STNSEQK

-60 SENKYS
+60 SKNNYT
-66 IFLNPKDKTKEIWNG
+66 IFLKPKDVTKEIWNG
-81 KRLGIELAPKALL
+81 LRLGVEMAPKTLL
-94 ANQAYDIDTFLD
+94 ANNAYDIDTFLD
-106 KIKLHIDKNSSVY
+106 KIESLLTSESSLY
-119 FDAPTTGDQKDISS
+119 FDAPGNIGWKDVSS
-133 TNILNASISSI
+133 TNKLNQSIALK
-144 FKNKIKPLNPFL
+144 FRNRTQLLDPYL

-168 SYMQAAADLASKAH
+168 QHMQTAADLASRAH
-182 MQAMVKTTPGLY
+182 MQAMIRTRPGLY
-194 EYQIAA
+194 EYHITA
-200 EFDTIF
+200 EFDTLF
-206 RNENSEHSYSPI
+206 RKEDSEHSYPPI

-223 NACILHYT
+223 NACILHYN

-240 DLLLI
+240 ELLLI
-245 DAGCEISGY
+245 DAGCEILGY

-261 FPINGRFSEPQKE
+261 FPINGKFSEPQKE

-285 AIASIFPGEDVNT
+285 AIASIVPGEAVNK
-298 PHEIVCDIITKEL
+298 PHEIACDVITQEL
-311 IKIGIM
+311 IKLGIM
-317 NDPSNLREFYMHGT
+317 DDASSLRDFYMHGT

-337 DVHDVGD
+337 DVHDVGT
-344 KKIDN
+344 KEIDN
-349 VFRKFKVGMVTTV
+349 TIRKFKVGMVTTV

-369 KNNNIDQKYWDI
+369 KSDKVDPKYWNI

-392 EDGNHVL
+392 EDGHHIL
-399 SKAAIKDLDEIEHLM
+399 SKAAIKELEDIEQLM
-414 SQEKI
+414 SQ

>member
-15 DKNAVVIV
+15 DDNAVVIV
-23 SSNSEQK
+23 STNSEQK

-60 SENKYS
+60 SKNNYT
-66 IFLNPKDKTKEIWNG
+66 IFLKPKDITKEIWNG
-81 KRLGIELAPKALL
+81 LRLGVEMAPKTLL
-94 ANQAYDIDTFLD
+94 ANNAYDIDTFLD
-106 KIKLHIDKNSSVY
+106 KIESLLTSESSLY
-119 FDAPTTGDQKDISS
+119 FDAPGNIGWKDVSS
-133 TNILNASISSI
+133 TNKLNQSIALK
-144 FKNKIKPLNPFL
+144 FRNRTQLLDPYL

-168 SYMQAAADLASKAH
+168 QHMQTAADLASKAH
-182 MQAMVKTTPGLY
+182 MQAMIRTRPGLY
-194 EYQIAA
+194 EYHITA
-200 EFDTIF
+200 EFDTLF
-206 RNENSEHSYSPI
+206 RKEDSEHSYPPI

-223 NACILHYT
+223 NACILHYN

-240 DLLLI
+240 ELLLI
-245 DAGCEISGY
+245 DAGCEILGY

-261 FPINGRFSEPQKE
+261 FPINGKFSEPQKE

-285 AIASIFPGEDVNT
+285 AIASIVPGEAVNK
-298 PHEIVCDIITKEL
+298 PHEVACEVITQGL
-311 IKIGIM
+311 IKLGIM
-317 NDPSNLREFYMHGT
+317 DDASSLRDFYMHGT

-337 DVHDVGD
+337 DVHDVGT
-344 KKIDN
+344 KEIDN
-349 VFRKFKVGMVTTV
+349 TIRKFKVGMVTTV

-369 KNNNIDQKYWDI
+369 KSDKVDPKYWNI

-392 EDGNHVL
+392 EDGHHIL
-399 SKAAIKDLDEIEHLM
+399 SKAAIKELEDIEQLM
-414 SQEKI
+414 SQ

>member
-15 DKNAVVIV
+15 DDNAVVIV
-23 SSNSEQK
+23 STNSEQK

-60 SENKYS
+60 SKNNYT
-66 IFLNPKDKTKEIWNG
+66 IFLKPKDVTKEIWNG
-81 KRLGIELAPKALL
+81 LRLGVEMAPKTLL
-94 ANQAYDIDTFLD
+94 ANNAYDIDTFLD
-106 KIKLHIDKNSSVY
+106 KIESLLTSESSLY
-119 FDAPTTGDQKDISS
+119 FDAPGNIGWKDVSS
-133 TNILNASISSI
+133 TNKLNQSIALK
-144 FKNKIKPLNPFL
+144 FRNRTQLLDPYL

-168 SYMQAAADLASKAH
+168 QHMQTAADLASRAH
-182 MQAMVKTTPGLY
+182 MQAMIRTRPGLY
-194 EYQIAA
+194 EYHITA
-200 EFDTIF
+200 EFDTLF
-206 RNENSEHSYSPI
+206 RKEDSEHSYPPI

-223 NACILHYT
+223 NACILHYN

-240 DLLLI
+240 ELLLI
-245 DAGCEISGY
+245 DAGCEILGY

-261 FPINGRFSEPQKE
+261 FPINGKFSEPQKE

-285 AIASIFPGEDVNT
+285 AIASIVPGEAVNK
-298 PHEIVCDIITKEL
+298 PHEVACDVITQGL
-311 IKIGIM
+311 IKLGIM
-317 NDPSNLREFYMHGT
+317 DDASSLRDFYMHGT

-337 DVHDVGD
+337 DVHDVGT
-344 KKIDN
+344 KEIDN
-349 VFRKFKVGMVTTV
+349 TIRKFKVGMVTTV

-369 KNNNIDQKYWDI
+369 KSDKVDPKYWNI

-392 EDGNHVL
+392 EDGHHIL
-399 SKAAIKDLDEIEHLM
+399 SKAAIKELEDIEQLM
-414 SQEKI
+414 SQ

>member
-15 DKNAVVIV
+15 DDNAVVIV
-23 SSNSEQK
+23 STNSEQK

-46 YLTGFIEPD
+46 YLTGFIEAD

-60 SENKYS
+60 SKNNYT
-66 IFLNPKDKTKEIWNG
+66 IFLKPKDITKEIWNG
-81 KRLGIELAPKALL
+81 LRLGVEMAPKALL
-94 ANQAYDIDTFLD
+94 ANNAYDIDTFLD
-106 KIKLHIDKNSSVY
+106 KIESLLTSESSLY
-119 FDAPTTGDQKDISS
+119 FDAPGNIGWKDVSS
-133 TNILNASISSI
+133 TNKLNQSIALK
-144 FKNKIKPLNPFL
+144 FRNRTQLLDPYL

-168 SYMQAAADLASKAH
+168 QHMQTAADLASKAH
-182 MQAMVKTTPGLY
+182 MQAMIRTRPGLY
-194 EYQIAA
+194 EYHITA
-200 EFDTIF
+200 EFDTLF
-206 RNENSEHSYSPI
+206 RKEDSEHSYPPI

-223 NACILHYT
+223 NACILHYN

-240 DLLLI
+240 ELLLI
-245 DAGCEISGY
+245 DAGCEILGY

-261 FPINGRFSEPQKE
+261 FPINGKFSEPQKE

-285 AIASIFPGEDVNT
+285 AIASIVPGEAVNK
-298 PHEIVCDIITKEL
+298 PHEIACDVITQEL
-311 IKIGIM
+311 IKLGIM
-317 NDPSNLREFYMHGT
+317 DDASSLRDYYMHGT

-337 DVHDVGD
+337 DVHDVGS
-344 KKIDN
+344 KEIDN
-349 VFRKFKVGMVTTV
+349 TIRKFKVGMVTTV

-369 KNNNIDQKYWDI
+369 KSDKVDPKYWNI

-392 EDGNHVL
+392 EDGHHIL
-399 SKAAIKDLDEIEHLM
+399 SKAAIKELEDIEQLM
-414 SQEKI
+414 SQ

>member
-15 DKNAVVIV
+15 DDNAVVIV
-23 SSNSEQK
+23 STNSEQK

-40 PDSSFW
+40 PDSNFW

-60 SENKYS
+60 SKNNYT
-66 IFLNPKDKTKEIWNG
+66 IFLKPKDVTKEIWNG
-81 KRLGIELAPKALL
+81 LRLGVEMAPKTLL
-94 ANQAYDIDTFLD
+94 ANNAYDIDTFLD
-106 KIKLHIDKNSSVY
+106 KIESLLTSESSLY
-119 FDAPTTGDQKDISS
+119 FDAPGDIGWKDVSS
-133 TNILNASISSI
+133 TNKLNQSIALKFRNRSQLLD
-144 FKNKIKPLNPFL
+144 PYL

-168 SYMQAAADLASKAH
+168 QHMQTAADLASKAH
-182 MQAMVKTTPGLY
+182 MQAMIRARPGLY
-194 EYQIAA
+194 EYHITA
-200 EFDTIF
+200 EFDTLF
-206 RNENSEHSYSPI
+206 RKEDSEHSYPPI

-223 NACILHYT
+223 NACILHYN

-240 DLLLI
+240 ELLLI
-245 DAGCEISGY
+245 DAGCEILGY

-261 FPINGRFSEPQKE
+261 FPINGKFSEPQKE

-285 AIASIFPGEDVNT
+285 AIASIVPGEAVNK
-298 PHEIVCDIITKEL
+298 PHEIACDVITQEL
-311 IKIGIM
+311 IKLGIM
-317 NDPSNLREFYMHGT
+317 DDASSLRDFYMHGT

-337 DVHDVGD
+337 DVHDVGS
-344 KKIDN
+344 KEIDN
-349 VFRKFKVGMVTTV
+349 TIRKFKVGMVTTV

-369 KNNNIDQKYWDI
+369 KSDKVDPKYWNI

-392 EDGNHVL
+392 EDGNHIL
-399 SKAAIKDLDEIEHLM
+399 SKAAIKELEDIEQLM
-414 SQEKI
+414 SQL

>member
-15 DKNAVVIV
+15 DDNAVVIV
-23 SSNSEQK
+23 STNSEQK

-60 SENKYS
+60 SKNNYT
-66 IFLNPKDKTKEIWNG
+66 IFLKPKDVTKEIWNG
-81 KRLGIELAPKALL
+81 LRLGVEMAPKTLL
-94 ANQAYDIDTFLD
+94 ANNAYDIDTFLD
-106 KIKLHIDKNSSVY
+106 KIESLLTSESSLY
-119 FDAPTTGDQKDISS
+119 FDAPGNIGWKDVSS
-133 TNILNASISSI
+133 TNKLNQSIALK
-144 FKNKIKPLNPFL
+144 FRNRTQLLDPYL

-168 SYMQAAADLASKAH
+168 QHMQTAADLASRAH
-182 MQAMVKTTPGLY
+182 MQAMIRTRPGLY
-194 EYQIAA
+194 EYHITA
-200 EFDTIF
+200 EFDTLF
-206 RNENSEHSYSPI
+206 RKEDSEHSYPPI

-223 NACILHYT
+223 NACILHYN

-240 DLLLI
+240 ELLLI
-245 DAGCEISGY
+245 DAGCEILGY

-261 FPINGRFSEPQKE
+261 FPINGKFSEPQKE

-285 AIASIFPGEDVNT
+285 AIASIVPGEAVNK
-298 PHEIVCDIITKEL
+298 PHEIACDVITQEL
-311 IKIGIM
+311 IKLGIM
-317 NDPSNLREFYMHGT
+317 DDASSLRDFYMHGT

-337 DVHDVGD
+337 DVHDVGA
-344 KKIDN
+344 KEIDN
-349 VFRKFKVGMVTTV
+349 TIRKFKVGMVTTV

-369 KNNNIDQKYWDI
+369 KSDKVDPKYWNI

-392 EDGNHVL
+392 EDGHHIL
-399 SKAAIKDLDEIEHLM
+399 SKAAIKELEDIEQLM
-414 SQEKI
+414 SQ

>member
-15 DKNAVVIV
+15 DDNAVVIV
-23 SSNSEQK
+23 STNSEQK

-40 PDSSFW
+40 PDSNFW

-60 SENKYS
+60 SKNNYT
-66 IFLNPKDKTKEIWNG
+66 IFLKPKDVTKEIWNG
-81 KRLGIELAPKALL
+81 LRLGVEMAPKTLL
-94 ANQAYDIDTFLD
+94 ANNAYDIDTFLD
-106 KIKLHIDKNSSVY
+106 KIESLLTSESSLY
-119 FDAPTTGDQKDISS
+119 FDAPGNIGWKDVSS
-133 TNILNASISSI
+133 TNKLNQSIALK
-144 FKNKIKPLNPFL
+144 FRNRTQLLDPYL

-168 SYMQAAADLASKAH
+168 QHMQTAADLASKAH
-182 MQAMVKTTPGLY
+182 MQAMIRTRPGLY
-194 EYQIAA
+194 EYHITA
-200 EFDTIF
+200 EFDTLF
-206 RNENSEHSYSPI
+206 RKEDSEHSYPPI

-223 NACILHYT
+223 NACILHYN

-240 DLLLI
+240 ELLLI
-245 DAGCEISGY
+245 DAGCEILGY

-261 FPINGRFSEPQKE
+261 FPINGKFSEPQKE

-285 AIASIFPGEDVNT
+285 AIASIVPGEAVNK
-298 PHEIVCDIITKEL
+298 PHEIACDVITQEL
-311 IKIGIM
+311 IKLGIM
-317 NDPSNLREFYMHGT
+317 DDASSLRDFYMHGT

-337 DVHDVGD
+337 DVHDVGT
-344 KKIDN
+344 KEIDN
-349 VFRKFKVGMVTTV
+349 TIRKFKVGMVTTV

-369 KNNNIDQKYWDI
+369 KSDKVDPKYWNI

-392 EDGNHVL
+392 EDGHHIL
-399 SKAAIKDLDEIEHLM
+399 SKAAIKELEDIEQLM
-414 SQEKI
+414 SQ

>member
-15 DKNAVVIV
+15 DDNAVVIV
-23 SSNSEQK
+23 STNSEQK

-60 SENKYS
+60 SKNNYT
-66 IFLNPKDKTKEIWNG
+66 IFLKPKDITKEIWNG
-81 KRLGIELAPKALL
+81 LRLGVEMAPKTLL
-94 ANQAYDIDTFLD
+94 ANNAYDIDTFLD
-106 KIKLHIDKNSSVY
+106 KIESLLTSESSLY
-119 FDAPTTGDQKDISS
+119 FDAPGNIGWKDVSS
-133 TNILNASISSI
+133 TNKLNQSIALK
-144 FKNKIKPLNPFL
+144 FRNRTQLLDPYL

-168 SYMQAAADLASKAH
+168 QHMQTAADLASKAH
-182 MQAMVKTTPGLY
+182 MQAMIRTRPGLY
-194 EYQIAA
+194 EYHITA
-200 EFDTIF
+200 EFDTLF
-206 RNENSEHSYSPI
+206 RKEDSEHSYPPI

-223 NACILHYT
+223 NACILHYN

-240 DLLLI
+240 ELLLI
-245 DAGCEISGY
+245 DAGCEILGY

-261 FPINGRFSEPQKE
+261 FPINGKFSEPQKE

-285 AIASIFPGEDVNT
+285 AIASIVPGEAVNK
-298 PHEIVCDIITKEL
+298 PHEVACDVITQGL
-311 IKIGIM
+311 IKLGIM
-317 NDPSNLREFYMHGT
+317 DDASSLRDFYMHGT

-337 DVHDVGD
+337 DVHDVGT
-344 KKIDN
+344 KEIDN
-349 VFRKFKVGMVTTV
+349 TIRKFKVGMVTTV

-369 KNNNIDQKYWDI
+369 KSDKVNPKYWNI

-392 EDGNHVL
+392 EDGHYIL
-399 SKAAIKDLDEIEHLM
+399 SKAAIKELEDIEQLM
-414 SQEKI
+414 NQ

>member
-15 DKNAVVIV
+15 DDNAVVIV
-23 SSNSEQK
+23 STNSEQK

-60 SENKYS
+60 SKNNYT
-66 IFLNPKDKTKEIWNG
+66 IFLKPKDITKEIWNG
-81 KRLGIELAPKALL
+81 LRLGVEMAPKTLL
-94 ANQAYDIDTFLD
+94 ANNAYDIDTFLD
-106 KIKLHIDKNSSVY
+106 KIESLLTSESSLY
-119 FDAPTTGDQKDISS
+119 FDAPGNIGWKDVSS
-133 TNILNASISSI
+133 TNKLNQSIALK
-144 FKNKIKPLNPFL
+144 FRNRTQLLDPYL

-168 SYMQAAADLASKAH
+168 QHMQTAADLASKAH
-182 MQAMVKTTPGLY
+182 MQAMIRTRPGLY
-194 EYQIAA
+194 EYHITA
-200 EFDTIF
+200 EFDTLF
-206 RNENSEHSYSPI
+206 RKEDSEHSYPPI

-223 NACILHYT
+223 NACILHYN

-240 DLLLI
+240 ELLLI
-245 DAGCEISGY
+245 DAGCEILGY

-261 FPINGRFSEPQKE
+261 FPINGKFSEPQKE

-285 AIASIFPGEDVNT
+285 AIASIVPGEAVNK
-298 PHEIVCDIITKEL
+298 PHEVACDVITQEL
-311 IKIGIM
+311 IKLGIM
-317 NDPSNLREFYMHGT
+317 DDASSLRDFYMHGT

-337 DVHDVGD
+337 DVHDVGT
-344 KKIDN
+344 KEIDN
-349 VFRKFKVGMVTTV
+349 TIRKFKVGMVTTV

-369 KNNNIDQKYWDI
+369 KSDKVDPKYWNI

-392 EDGNHVL
+392 EDGHHIL
-399 SKAAIKDLDEIEHLM
+399 SKAAIKELEDIEQLM
-414 SQEKI
+414 SQ

>member
-15 DKNAVVIV
+15 DDNAVVIV
-23 SSNSEQK
+23 STNSEQK

-40 PDSSFW
+40 PDSNFW

-60 SENKYS
+60 SKNNYT
-66 IFLNPKDKTKEIWNG
+66 IFLKPKDITKEIWNG
-81 KRLGIELAPKALL
+81 LRLGVEMAPKTLL
-94 ANQAYDIDTFLD
+94 ANNAYDIDTFLD
-106 KIKLHIDKNSSVY
+106 KIESLLTSESSLY
-119 FDAPTTGDQKDISS
+119 FDAPGNIGWKDVSS
-133 TNILNASISSI
+133 TNKLNQSIALK
-144 FKNKIKPLNPFL
+144 FRNRTQLLDPYL

-168 SYMQAAADLASKAH
+168 QHMQTAADLASKAH
-182 MQAMVKTTPGLY
+182 MQAMIRTRPGLY
-194 EYQIAA
+194 EYHITA
-200 EFDTIF
+200 EFDTLF
-206 RNENSEHSYSPI
+206 RKEDSEHSYPPI

-223 NACILHYT
+223 NACILHYN

-240 DLLLI
+240 ELLLI
-245 DAGCEISGY
+245 DAGCEILGY

-261 FPINGRFSEPQKE
+261 FPINGKFSEPQKE

-285 AIASIFPGEDVNT
+285 AIASIVPGEAVNK
-298 PHEIVCDIITKEL
+298 PHEVACDVITQGL
-311 IKIGIM
+311 IKLGIM
-317 NDPSNLREFYMHGT
+317 DDASSLRDFYMHGT

-337 DVHDVGD
+337 DVHDVGT
-344 KKIDN
+344 KEIDN
-349 VFRKFKVGMVTTV
+349 TIRKFKVGMVTTV

-369 KNNNIDQKYWDI
+369 KSDKVDPKYWNI

-392 EDGNHVL
+392 EDGHHIL
-399 SKAAIKDLDEIEHLM
+399 SKAAIKELEDIEQLM
-414 SQEKI
+414 SQ

>member
-15 DKNAVVIV
+15 DDNAVVIV
-23 SSNSEQK
+23 STNSEQK

-46 YLTGFIEPD
+46 YLTGFIEAD

-60 SENKYS
+60 SKNNYT
-66 IFLNPKDKTKEIWNG
+66 IFLKPKDITKEIWNG
-81 KRLGIELAPKALL
+81 LRLGVEMAPKTLL
-94 ANQAYDIDTFLD
+94 ANNAYDIDTFLD
-106 KIKLHIDKNSSVY
+106 KIESLLTSESSLY
-119 FDAPTTGDQKDISS
+119 FDAPGNIGWKDVSS
-133 TNILNASISSI
+133 TNKLNQSIALK
-144 FKNKIKPLNPFL
+144 FRNRTQLLDPYL

-168 SYMQAAADLASKAH
+168 QHMQTAADLASKAH
-182 MQAMVKTTPGLY
+182 MQAMIRTRPGLY
-194 EYQIAA
+194 EYHITA
-200 EFDTIF
+200 EFDTLF
-206 RNENSEHSYSPI
+206 RKEDSEHSYPPI

-223 NACILHYT
+223 NACILHYN

-240 DLLLI
+240 ELLLI
-245 DAGCEISGY
+245 DAGCEILGY

-261 FPINGRFSEPQKE
+261 FPINGKFSEPQKE

-285 AIASIFPGEDVNT
+285 AIASIVPGEAVNK
-298 PHEIVCDIITKEL
+298 PHEVACDVITHGL
-311 IKIGIM
+311 IKLGIM
-317 NDPSNLREFYMHGT
+317 DDASSLRDFYMHGT

-337 DVHDVGD
+337 DVHDVGT
-344 KKIDN
+344 KEIDN
-349 VFRKFKVGMVTTV
+349 TIRKFKVGMVTTV

-369 KNNNIDQKYWDI
+369 KSDKVDPKYWNI

-392 EDGNHVL
+392 EDGHHIL
-399 SKAAIKDLDEIEHLM
+399 SKAAIKELEDIEQLM
-414 SQEKI
+414 SQ

>member
-15 DKNAVVIV
+15 DDNAVVIV
-23 SSNSEQK
+23 STNSEQK

-60 SENKYS
+60 SKNNYT
-66 IFLNPKDKTKEIWNG
+66 IFLKPKDITKEIWNG
-81 KRLGIELAPKALL
+81 LRLGVEMAPKTLL
-94 ANQAYDIDTFLD
+94 ANNAYDIDTFLD
-106 KIKLHIDKNSSVY
+106 KIESLLTSESSLY
-119 FDAPTTGDQKDISS
+119 FDAPGNIGWKDVSS
-133 TNILNASISSI
+133 TNKLNQSIALK
-144 FKNKIKPLNPFL
+144 FRNRTQLLDPYL

-168 SYMQAAADLASKAH
+168 QHMQTAADLASKAH
-182 MQAMVKTTPGLY
+182 MQAMIRTRPGLY
-194 EYQIAA
+194 EYHITA
-200 EFDTIF
+200 EFDTLF
-206 RNENSEHSYSPI
+206 RKEDSEHSYPPI

-223 NACILHYT
+223 NACILHYN

-240 DLLLI
+240 ELLLI
-245 DAGCEISGY
+245 DAGCEILGY

-261 FPINGRFSEPQKE
+261 FPINGKFSEPQKE

-285 AIASIFPGEDVNT
+285 AIASIVPGEAVNK
-298 PHEIVCDIITKEL
+298 PHEVACDVITQGL
-311 IKIGIM
+311 IKLGIM
-317 NDPSNLREFYMHGT
+317 DDASSLRDFYMHGT

-337 DVHDVGD
+337 DVHDVGT
-344 KKIDN
+344 KEIDN
-349 VFRKFKVGMVTTV
+349 TIRKFKVGMVTTV

-369 KNNNIDQKYWDI
+369 KSDRVDPKYWNI

-392 EDGNHVL
+392 EDGHHIL
-399 SKAAIKDLDEIEHLM
+399 SKAAIKELEDIEQLM
-414 SQEKI
+414 SQ

>member
-15 DKNAVVIV
+15 DDNAVVIV
-23 SSNSEQK
+23 STNSEQK

-40 PDSSFW
+40 PDSNFW

-60 SENKYS
+60 SKNNYT
-66 IFLNPKDKTKEIWNG
+66 IFLKPKDVTKEIWNG
-81 KRLGIELAPKALL
+81 LRLGVEMAPKTLL
-94 ANQAYDIDTFLD
+94 ANNAYDIDTFLD
-106 KIKLHIDKNSSVY
+106 KIESLLTSESSLY
-119 FDAPTTGDQKDISS
+119 FDAPGNIGWKDVSS
-133 TNILNASISSI
+133 TNKLNQSIALK
-144 FKNKIKPLNPFL
+144 FRNRTQLLDPYL

-168 SYMQAAADLASKAH
+168 QHMQTAADLASRAH
-182 MQAMVKTTPGLY
+182 MQAMIRTRPGLY
-194 EYQIAA
+194 EYHITA
-200 EFDTIF
+200 EFDTLF
-206 RNENSEHSYSPI
+206 RKEDSEHSYPPI

-223 NACILHYT
+223 NACILHYN

-240 DLLLI
+240 ELLLI
-245 DAGCEISGY
+245 DAGCEILGY

-261 FPINGRFSEPQKE
+261 FPINGKFSEPQKE

-285 AIASIFPGEDVNT
+285 AIASIVPGEAVNK
-298 PHEIVCDIITKEL
+298 PHEVACDVITQGL
-311 IKIGIM
+311 IKLGIM
-317 NDPSNLREFYMHGT
+317 DDASSLRDFYMHGT

-337 DVHDVGD
+337 DVHDVGA
-344 KKIDN
+344 KEIDN
-349 VFRKFKVGMVTTV
+349 TIRKFKVGMVTTV

-369 KNNNIDQKYWDI
+369 KSDKVDPKYWNI

-392 EDGNHVL
+392 EDGHHIL
-399 SKAAIKDLDEIEHLM
+399 SKAAIKELEDIEQLM
-414 SQEKI
+414 SQL

>member
-15 DKNAVVIV
+15 DDNAVVIV
-23 SSNSEQK
+23 STNSEQK

-40 PDSSFW
+40 PDSNFW

-60 SENKYS
+60 SKNNYT
-66 IFLNPKDKTKEIWNG
+66 IFLKPKDVTKEIWNG
-81 KRLGIELAPKALL
+81 LRLGVEMAPKTLL
-94 ANQAYDIDTFLD
+94 ANNAYDIDTFLD
-106 KIKLHIDKNSSVY
+106 KIESLLTSESSLY
-119 FDAPTTGDQKDISS
+119 FDAPGNIGWKDVSS
-133 TNILNASISSI
+133 TNKLNQSIALK
-144 FKNKIKPLNPFL
+144 FRNRTQLLDPYL

-168 SYMQAAADLASKAH
+168 QHMQTAADLASRAH
-182 MQAMVKTTPGLY
+182 MQAMIRTRPGLY
-194 EYQIAA
+194 EFHITA
-200 EFDTIF
+200 EFDTLF
-206 RNENSEHSYSPI
+206 RKEDSEHSYPPI

-223 NACILHYT
+223 NACILHYN

-240 DLLLI
+240 ELLLI
-245 DAGCEISGY
+245 DAGCEILGY

-261 FPINGRFSEPQKE
+261 FPINGKFSEPQKE

-285 AIASIFPGEDVNT
+285 AIASIVPGEAVNK
-298 PHEIVCDIITKEL
+298 PHEIACDVITQEL
-311 IKIGIM
+311 IKLGIM
-317 NDPSNLREFYMHGT
+317 DDASSLRDFYMHGT

-337 DVHDVGD
+337 DVHDVGT
-344 KKIDN
+344 KEIDN
-349 VFRKFKVGMVTTV
+349 TIRKFKVGMVTTV

-369 KNNNIDQKYWDI
+369 KSDKVDPKYWNI

-392 EDGNHVL
+392 EDGHHIL
-399 SKAAIKDLDEIEHLM
+399 SKAAIKELEDIEQLM
-414 SQEKI
+414 SQL

>member
-15 DKNAVVIV
+15 DDNAVVIV
-23 SSNSEQK
+23 STNSEQK

-40 PDSSFW
+40 PDSNFW

-60 SENKYS
+60 SKNNYT
-66 IFLNPKDKTKEIWNG
+66 IFLKPKDVTKEIWNG
-81 KRLGIELAPKALL
+81 LRLGVEMAPKTLL
-94 ANQAYDIDTFLD
+94 ANNAYDIDTFLD
-106 KIKLHIDKNSSVY
+106 KIESLLTSRSSLY
-119 FDAPTTGDQKDISS
+119 FDAPGNSGWKDVSS
-133 TNILNASISSI
+133 TNKLNQSIALK
-144 FKNKIKPLNPFL
+144 FRNRTQLLDPYL

-168 SYMQAAADLASKAH
+168 QHMQTAADLASRAH
-182 MQAMVKTTPGLY
+182 MQAMIRTRPGLY
-194 EYQIAA
+194 EYHITA
-200 EFDTIF
+200 EFDTLF
-206 RNENSEHSYSPI
+206 RKEDSEHSYPPI

-223 NACILHYT
+223 NACILHYN

-240 DLLLI
+240 ELLLI
-245 DAGCEISGY
+245 DAGCEILGY

-261 FPINGRFSEPQKE
+261 FPINGKFSEPQKE

-285 AIASIFPGEDVNT
+285 AIASIVPGEAVNK
-298 PHEIVCDIITKEL
+298 PHEIACDVITQEL
-311 IKIGIM
+311 IKLGIM
-317 NDPSNLREFYMHGT
+317 DDASSLRDFYMHGT

-337 DVHDVGD
+337 DVHDVGT
-344 KKIDN
+344 KEIDN
-349 VFRKFKVGMVTTV
+349 TIRKFKVGMVTTV

-369 KNNNIDQKYWDI
+369 KSDKVDSKYWNI

-392 EDGNHVL
+392 EDGHHIL
-399 SKAAIKDLDEIEHLM
+399 SKAAIKELEDIEQLM
-414 SQEKI
+414 SQL

>member
-15 DKNAVVIV
+15 DDNAVVIV
-23 SSNSEQK
+23 STNSEQK

-40 PDSSFW
+40 PDSNFW

-60 SENKYS
+60 SKNNYT
-66 IFLNPKDKTKEIWNG
+66 IFLKPKDVTKEIWNG
-81 KRLGIELAPKALL
+81 VRLGIEMAPKTLL
-94 ANQAYDIDTFLD
+94 ANNAYDIDTFLD
-106 KIKLHIDKNSSVY
+106 KIESLLTSESSLY
-119 FDAPTTGDQKDISS
+119 FDAPGNSGWKDVSS
-133 TNILNASISSI
+133 TNKLNQSIALK
-144 FKNKIKPLNPFL
+144 FRNRTQLLDPYL

-168 SYMQAAADLASKAH
+168 QHMQTAADLASKAH
-182 MQAMVKTTPGLY
+182 MQAMISTRPGLY
-194 EYQIAA
+194 EYHITA
-200 EFDTIF
+200 EFDTLF
-206 RNENSEHSYSPI
+206 RKEDSEHSYPPI

-223 NACILHYT
+223 NACILHYN

-240 DLLLI
+240 ELLLI
-245 DAGCEISGY
+245 DAGCEILGY

-261 FPINGRFSEPQKE
+261 FPINGKFSEPQKE

-285 AIASIFPGEDVNT
+285 AIASIVPGEAVNK
-298 PHEIVCDIITKEL
+298 PHEIACDVITQEL
-311 IKIGIM
+311 IKLGIM
-317 NDPSNLREFYMHGT
+317 DDASSLRDFYMHGT

-337 DVHDVGD
+337 DVHDVGT
-344 KKIDN
+344 KEIDN
-349 VFRKFKVGMVTTV
+349 TIRKFKVGMVTTV

-369 KNNNIDQKYWDI
+369 KSDKVDPKYWNI

-392 EDGNHVL
+392 EDGHHIL
-399 SKAAIKDLDEIEHLM
+399 SKAAIKELEDIEQLM
-414 SQEKI
+414 SQL

>member
-15 DKNAVVIV
+15 DDNAVVIV
-23 SSNSEQK
+23 STNSEQK

-60 SENKYS
+60 SKNNYT
-66 IFLNPKDKTKEIWNG
+66 IFLKPKDITKEIWNG
-81 KRLGIELAPKALL
+81 LRLGVEMAPKTLL
-94 ANQAYDIDTFLD
+94 ANNAYDIDTFLD
-106 KIKLHIDKNSSVY
+106 KIESLLTSESSLY
-119 FDAPTTGDQKDISS
+119 FDAPGNSGWKDVSS
-133 TNILNASISSI
+133 TNKLNQSIALK
-144 FKNKIKPLNPFL
+144 FRNRTQLLDPYL

-168 SYMQAAADLASKAH
+168 QHMQTAADLASKAH
-182 MQAMVKTTPGLY
+182 MQAMIRTRPGLY
-194 EYQIAA
+194 EYHITA
-200 EFDTIF
+200 EFDTLF
-206 RNENSEHSYSPI
+206 RKEDSEHSYPPI

-223 NACILHYT
+223 NACILHYN

-240 DLLLI
+240 ELLLI
-245 DAGCEISGY
+245 DAGCEILGY

-261 FPINGRFSEPQKE
+261 FPIYGKFSEPQKE

-285 AIASIFPGEDVNT
+285 AIASIVPGEAVNK
-298 PHEIVCDIITKEL
+298 PHEVACDVITQGL
-311 IKIGIM
+311 IKLGIM
-317 NDPSNLREFYMHGT
+317 DDASSLRDFYMHGT

-337 DVHDVGD
+337 DVHDVGT
-344 KKIDN
+344 KEIDN
-349 VFRKFKVGMVTTV
+349 TIRKFKVGMVTTV

-369 KNNNIDQKYWDI
+369 KSDKVDPKYWNI

-392 EDGNHVL
+392 EDGHHIL
-399 SKAAIKDLDEIEHLM
+399 SKAAIKELEDIEQLM
-414 SQEKI
+414 SQ

>member
-15 DKNAVVIV
+15 DDNAVVIV
-23 SSNSEQK
+23 STNSEQK

-60 SENKYS
+60 SKNNYT
-66 IFLNPKDKTKEIWNG
+66 IFLKPKDITKEIWNG
-81 KRLGIELAPKALL
+81 LRLGVEMAPKTLL
-94 ANQAYDIDTFLD
+94 ANNAYDIDTFLD
-106 KIKLHIDKNSSVY
+106 KIESLLTSESSLY
-119 FDAPTTGDQKDISS
+119 FDAPGNSGWKDVSS
-133 TNILNASISSI
+133 TNKLNQSIALK
-144 FKNKIKPLNPFL
+144 FRNRTQLLDPYL

-168 SYMQAAADLASKAH
+168 QHMQTAADLASRAH
-182 MQAMVKTTPGLY
+182 MQAMIRTRPGLY
-194 EYQIAA
+194 EFHITA
-200 EFDTIF
+200 EFDTLF
-206 RNENSEHSYSPI
+206 RKEDSEHSYPPI

-223 NACILHYT
+223 NACILHYN

-240 DLLLI
+240 ELLLI
-245 DAGCEISGY
+245 DAGCEILGY

-261 FPINGRFSEPQKE
+261 FPINGKFSEPQKE

-285 AIASIFPGEDVNT
+285 AIASIVPGEAVNK
-298 PHEIVCDIITKEL
+298 PHEVACDVITQGL
-311 IKIGIM
+311 IKLGIM
-317 NDPSNLREFYMHGT
+317 DDASSLRDFYMHGT

-337 DVHDVGD
+337 DVHDVGT
-344 KKIDN
+344 KEIDN
-349 VFRKFKVGMVTTV
+349 TIRKFKVGMVTTV

-369 KNNNIDQKYWDI
+369 KSDKVDPKYWNI

-392 EDGNHVL
+392 EDGHHIL
-399 SKAAIKDLDEIEHLM
+399 SKAAIKELEDIEQLM
-414 SQEKI
+414 SQ